1 MENKNPKYV
10 LRIGTMLQDR
20 YRIDEVLDSNG
31 MTITYLAFDIFR
43 EQKVVIKELFPN
55 SIVERNQDDR
65 LTVSCVRYINEHDFY
80 TLKEHMMK
88 KAKALIALYPME
100 GIANILNF
108 FEENQTIYVIAE
120 YAEGVSPLE
129 FMQKI
134 HSHPMQLKDILN
146 LLKPV
151 MEALDRLHKKGIVHG
166 RISPAMIRTKDKKV
180 ILVGFGDPIE
190 DAMLPI
196 LENATARIPEYSAV
210 EQYMENATI
219 GSETDVYAVAAIIY
233 EAVTRIKVAP
243 FYDRIGDGN
252 EDKEDKEDP
261 VVALKDL
268 NIGIMAYQS
277 DAIMKALN
285 IYPQNRYDT
294 FEELVLALS
303 EEEFKEQSKIIM
315 HKKPLSFDAKYKYIR
330 KVRLVLIAGV
340 IFILLFFGPKA
351 YRYFRSLDAKQFY
364 TKLDEANV
372 YEQCRMVV
380 QLSDNKREKYANDY
394 NKIEEPDMSANT
406 IEPDYEIHYYDKVT
420 KRFLTNEQMNM
431 DAQIVRYIRL
441 DYRRNNTAILMFV
454 DENEVKQVTV
464 NLKPD
469 IFDVY
474 SVQESITDK
483 EGNTT
488 YQNYKVEW

>member
-1 MENKNPKYV
+1 MKNKNPKYV
-10 LRIGTMLQDR
+10 LRSGTMLQDR
-20 YRIDEVLDSNG
+20 YRIDDVLDSNG

-55 SIVERNQDDR
+55 SIVERNQDDW

-80 TLKEHMMK
+80 TMKEHMIK

-100 GIANILNF
+100 GIANILTF

-120 YAEGVSPLE
+120 YAEGVSPFE

-134 HSHPMQLKDILN
+134 HSHPMQLKEVLN

-151 MEALDRLHKKGIVHG
+151 MEALDALHKKGIVHG

-180 ILVGFGDPIE
+180 VLVGFGDPIE

-196 LENATARIPEYSAV
+196 LEQATVRIPEYSAL
-210 EQYMENATI
+210 EQYMENSTL

-243 FYDRIGDGN
+243 FYERIVDEN
-252 EDKEDKEDP
+252 EETTDP

-277 DAIMKALN
+277 DVIMKALN
-285 IYPQNRYDT
+285 IYPQDRYDT

-303 EEEFKEQSKIIM
+303 EEEFIEPSKIIM
-315 HKKPLSFDAKYKYIR
+315 HKKPHSFAAKYNYIR
-330 KVRLVLIAGV
+330 KVRLVLIAGA

-351 YRYFRSLDAKQFY
+351 YRYFRSYDAKQFY
-364 TKLDEANV
+364 TKVDEANV
-372 YEQCRMVV
+372 YKQCQMVV
-380 QLSDNKREKYANDY
+380 QLSESKREKYANDY

-420 KRFLTNEQMNM
+420 KRFVTNEQMNM
-431 DAQIVRYIRL
+431 DAKIVRYIRL

-469 IFDVY
+469 IFNVY
-474 SVQESITDK
+474 SVEESITDK

-488 YQNYKVEW
+488 YQSYKVEW

>member
-1 MENKNPKYV
+1 MENNNPKYV

-20 YRIDEVLDSNG
+20 YRIDDVLDSNG

-55 SIVERNQDDR
+55 SIVERNQDDE

-80 TLKEHMMK
+80 TLKDHMMK

-108 FEENQTIYVIAE
+108 FEENQTVYVIAE
-120 YAEGVSPLE
+120 YAQGVSPLE

-151 MEALDRLHKKGIVHG
+151 MDALDRLHKKGIVHG

-180 ILVGFGDPIE
+180 VLVGFGDPIE
-190 DAMLPI
+190 DATLPI
-196 LENATARIPEYSAV
+196 LEHTTARIPEYSAV
-210 EQYMENATI
+210 EQYMENAAI
-219 GSETDVYAVAAIIY
+219 GSETDVYAMAAIIY

-252 EDKEDKEDP
+252 EDKEDP
-261 VVALKDL
+261 VIALKDL

-285 IYPQNRYDT
+285 IYPKDRYDT
-294 FEELVLALS
+294 FQELVSALS
-303 EEEFKEQSKIIM
+303 EEEFKVQPKIIM
-315 HKKPLSFDAKYKYIR
+315 HKKPHSFAAKYRYIR

-340 IFILLFFGPKA
+340 IFILLFFAPKA

-380 QLSDNKREKYANDY
+380 QLSDSKREKYANDY

-420 KRFLTNEQMNM
+420 KRFATNEQMNM
-431 DAQIVRYIRL
+431 DAKIVRYIRL

-474 SVQESITDK
+474 SVEESITDK

-488 YQNYKVEW
+488 YQSYKVEW

>member
-1 MENKNPKYV
+1 MKNKNPKYV
-10 LRIGTMLQDR
+10 LRSGTMLQDR
-20 YRIDEVLDSNG
+20 YRIDDVLDSNG

-55 SIVERNQDDR
+55 SIVERNQDDW

-80 TLKEHMMK
+80 TMKEHMIK

-100 GIANILNF
+100 GIANILTF

-120 YAEGVSPLE
+120 YAEGVSPFE

-134 HSHPMQLKDILN
+134 HSHPMQLKEVLN

-151 MEALDRLHKKGIVHG
+151 MEALDALHKKGIVHG

-180 ILVGFGDPIE
+180 VLVGFGDPIE

-196 LENATARIPEYSAV
+196 LEQATVRIPEYSAL
-210 EQYMENATI
+210 EQYMENSTL

-243 FYDRIGDGN
+243 FYERIGDEN
-252 EDKEDKEDP
+252 EEKTDP

-277 DAIMKALN
+277 DVIMKALN
-285 IYPQNRYDT
+285 IYPQDRYDT

-303 EEEFKEQSKIIM
+303 EEEFIEPSKIIM
-315 HKKPLSFDAKYKYIR
+315 HKKPHSFAAKYNYIR
-330 KVRLVLIAGV
+330 KVRLVLIAGA

-351 YRYFRSLDAKQFY
+351 YRCFRSYDAKQFY

-372 YEQCRMVV
+372 YKQCQMVV
-380 QLSDNKREKYANDY
+380 QLSESKREKYANDY

-420 KRFLTNEQMNM
+420 KRFVTNEQMNM
-431 DAQIVRYIRL
+431 DAKIVRYIRL

-469 IFDVY
+469 IFNVY
-474 SVQESITDK
+474 SVEESITDK

-488 YQNYKVEW
+488 YQSYKVEW

>member
-20 YRIDEVLDSNG
+20 YRIDDVLDSNG

-55 SIVERNQDDR
+55 SIVERNQDDE
-65 LTVSCVRYINEHDFY
+65 LTVSCVRYINEQDFY

-100 GIANILNF
+100 GIANILNY

-134 HSHPMQLKDILN
+134 HSHPMQLKEILN

-151 MEALDRLHKKGIVHG
+151 MGALDRLHKKGIVHG

-180 ILVGFGDPIE
+180 VLVGFGDPIE

-196 LENATARIPEYSAV
+196 LEQATARIPEYSAV

-243 FYDRIGDGN
+243 FYDRIGDVN
-252 EDKEDKEDP
+252 EDKGDP

-277 DAIMKALN
+277 DAVMKSLN
-285 IYPQNRYDT
+285 IYPQDRYDT
-294 FEELVLALS
+294 FQELVLALS
-303 EEEFKEQSKIIM
+303 EEEFKEQSKIFM
-315 HKKPLSFDAKYKYIR
+315 HKKPLIFDAKYKYIR
-330 KVRLVLIAGV
+330 TVRFVLIAGA

-351 YRYFRSLDAKQFY
+351 YRYFQSFDAKQFY
-364 TKLDEANV
+364 TKLDEADV

-380 QLSDNKREKYANDY
+380 QLSDSKREEYANDY
-394 NKIEEPDMSANT
+394 NTIEEPDMSANT
-406 IEPDYEIHYYDKVT
+406 IEPNYEIHYYDKVT
-420 KRFLTNEQMNM
+420 KRFVTNEQMDM
-431 DAQIVRYIRL
+431 DAKIVRYIRL

-454 DENEVKQVTV
+454 DENTVKQVTV
-464 NLKPD
+464 DLKPD

-474 SVQESITDK
+474 SVEESITDK
-483 EGNTT
+483 EGNVT
-488 YQNYKVEW
+488 YHSYKVEWE